1 MAEYPTMSILFSPCR
16 VGKLEIDNRFVR
28 SATHD
33 YMASA
38 DGRVTE
44 RQVRLYSELSRGGVG
59 LIMTGHAFVHPAGK
73 ASPRQTA
80 VYDDRFTAGLASLAA
95 AVHESGPSRV
105 FLQLAHAG
113 RQTKR
118 SLCGT
123 TPVSASPVHDPVSRV
138 MPRELEAAEIRELIQ
153 AFVSA
158 AVRARTAGFDGVQV
172 HAAHGYLLASF
183 LSPHTNRRL
192 DEWGG
197 STENRSRF
205 LTEVISG
212 VKAACGRD
220 FPVAV
225 KLNST
230 DLLREGGL
238 KAEEAVIIAG
248 LAEKSGVDA
257 IEVSGGM
264 AEAGR
269 GSVWPGRRLES
280 EEGYFVRNAA
290 LIKHSVGVPVIG
302 LGGIR
307 TLRVAQEMVERG
319 LVDLVAMS
327 RPFIRDPLLV
337 QHFQKGLTAASDCIS
352 CNKCFNP
359 RGIRCARER

>member
-1 MAEYPTMSILFSPCR
+1 MSILFTPCR
-16 VGKLEIDNRFVR
+16 VGKLEVENRFVR

-33 YMASA
+33 YMATD
-38 DGRVTE
+38 DGLVTE
-44 RQVRLYSELSRGGVG
+44 RQVRLYSELSRGEVG

-73 ASPRQTA
+73 ASPRQIA
-80 VYDDRFTAGLASLAA
+80 VHDDRFIAGLASLAA
-95 AVHESGPSRV
+95 AAHGSGPSRV

-123 TPVSASPVHDPVSRV
+123 TPVSPSAVHDPVSRV
-138 MPRELEAAEIRELIQ
+138 TPRELGAAEIRELVQ
-153 AFVSA
+153 AFISA

-172 HAAHGYLLASF
+172 HAAHGYLVSSF
-183 LSPHTNRRL
+183 LSPHTNRRV

-205 LTEVISG
+205 LIEVISG
-212 VKAACGRD
+212 IKAACGRD

-230 DLLREGGL
+230 DLLRQGGL
-238 KAEEAVIIAG
+238 EVEEAVVVAG
-248 LAEKSGVDA
+248 LAEKAGVDA

-269 GSVWPGRRLES
+269 GSVWPGRRPES
-280 EEGYFVRNAA
+280 EEGYYVANAA
-290 LIKHSVGVPVIG
+290 LIKRSVGVPVIG

-307 TLRVAQEMVERG
+307 TLRAAQEMVERG
-319 LVDLVAMS
+319 LVDMVAMC
-327 RPFIRDPLLV
+327 RPFIRDPHLV
-337 QHFQKGLTAASDCIS
+337 KSFKEDITAASDCAS
-352 CNKCFNP
+352 CNKCLNP
-359 RGIRCARER
+359 RGIRCAGPR